1 MFAVVAEIFTTPPE
15 DIEIASVS
23 DAEPIVPASLIII
36 SSTKVTIPVDAIVI
50 AVAADEISGDAAA
63 AREAGEE

>member
-1 MFAVVAEIFTTPPE
+1 M
-15 DIEIASVS
+15 S

-36 SSTKVTIPVDAIVI
+36 SSTNVTIPVDAIVI

-63 AREAGEE
+63 ARVGGEE